1 MEDAAQGDKKKA
13 KPVGEG
19 DQLAEADAGG
29 LPLTEEVSEPTM
41 QESQTTTT
49 TVEDQVRF
57 ESETTPLK
65 GNNSY
70 EAFRMRNQSSP
81 TARK

>member
-49 TVEDQVRF
+49 TAED
-57 ESETTPLK
+57 
-65 GNNSY
+65 
-70 EAFRMRNQSSP
+70 
-81 TARK
+81 